1 MYVKNKLRRSFR
13 ESVLKSQKK
22 ELMEFVSM
30 VEEVTEQMES
40 HPILMNYYIGIVMQL
55 KSINAAV
62 KADVEKLD

>member
-1 MYVKNKLRRSFR
+1 M
-13 ESVLKSQKK
+13 SQKK

-55 KSINAAV
+55 KNINAAV